1 MSPRSLTLQAR
12 LDEVE
17 RTIRELAVEHAYAF
31 SADGE
36 PLFHRTTDSESAVRF
51 DAEALAM
58 LPSAVLTHNHPG
70 GRSFSERD
78 VTFAMRIGLA
88 EIRVV
93 TARSRYILRPPDGGW
108 SWLLLKSFPAVVK
121 VERHL
126 LEWELHRE
134 ILSGVRGQREANLVI
149 HHLLWERLAARGLI
163 DYSAD
168 QW

>member
-1 MSPRSLTLQAR
+1 MPPRSLTLQAR

-36 PLFHRTTDSESAVRF
+36 PLFHRTTNAESEVRF

-58 LPSAVLTHNHPG
+58 LPGAVLAHNHPG
-70 GRSFSERD
+70 GRSFSE
-78 VTFAMRIGLA
+78 
-88 EIRVV
+88 
-93 TARSRYILRPPDGGW
+93 
-108 SWLLLKSFPAVVK
+108 
-121 VERHL
+121 
-126 LEWELHRE
+126 RE
-134 ILSGVRGQREANLVI
+134 ILSGVRGQREADLVI